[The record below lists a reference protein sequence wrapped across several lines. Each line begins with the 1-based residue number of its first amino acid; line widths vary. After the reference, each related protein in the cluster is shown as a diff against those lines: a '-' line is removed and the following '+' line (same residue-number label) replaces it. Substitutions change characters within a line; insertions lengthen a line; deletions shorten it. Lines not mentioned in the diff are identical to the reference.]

1 MPVRNEKFLLTTR
14 GFNDIIDITSK
25 VRDIVSFGKEKNA
38 IVHIYTPGSTVSI
51 TTLEYEPGLVKDL
64 PDALEK
70 IAPINKEYE
79 HDKKW
84 HDVNGYAHIRASMI
98 GNSIT
103 VPLAAGEL
111 GLGSW
116 QQIVLIVFDNKS
128 RTRSVIVQ
136 IMS

>member
-1 MPVRNEKFLLTTR
+1 MPVRNEKFFFIIR

-84 HDVNGYAHIRASMI
+84 HDGNGYAHIRASMI

-111 GLGSW
+111 ELGSW
-116 QQIVLIVFDNKS
+116 QQIVLIDFDNKS

>member
-1 MPVRNEKFLLTTR
+1 MPVRNEKFLISTN
-14 GFNDIIDITSK
+14 GFTDIIDITRK
-25 VRDIVSFGKEKNA
+25 VADFVKRGSEKNA
-38 IVHIYTPGSTVSI
+38 IVHIYSPGSTVSV

-70 IAPINKEYE
+70 IAPVNKIYE
-79 HDKKW
+79 HDKQW
-84 HDVNGYAHIRASMI
+84 HDGNGYAHIRASMI
-98 GNSIT
+98 GNSVT

-111 GLGSW
+111 ELGRW
-116 QQIVLIVFDNKS
+116 QQIVLIDFDNKA

>member
-1 MPVRNEKFLLTTR
+1 LTTR

-84 HDVNGYAHIRASMI
+84 HDGNGYAHIRASMI
-98 GNSIT
+98 GKSIT

-111 GLGSW
+111 ELGSW
-116 QQIVLIVFDNKS
+116 QQIVLIDFDNKS